1 MKQAI
6 FCRRLVHQTF
16 APIGSSGE
24 KAVGVIRHEGISGHS
39 AKDVSSAYI
48 KFVEN
53 MRDIKKYIFWEDSC
67 AAQNENWWLFTAL
80 VREVN
85 RTDGPELTT
94 LKYFEPGHTYK
105 SSDSFHHLKRV

>member
-1 MKQAI
+1 MQKVVMLTRLPGLKQEI
-6 FCRRLVHQTF
+6 FCRRLVVIHQTF

-24 KAVGVIRHEGISGHS
+24 KAAGVKSHEGISGRS

-53 MRDIKKYIFWEDSC
+53 MRDIKKFIFWADNC
-67 AAQNENWWLFTAL
+67 AAQNKYLWVFTAL

-85 RTDGPELTT
+85 RTDKP
-94 LKYFEPGHTYK
+94 
-105 SSDSFHHLKRV
+105 